1 MAIAFI
7 LFNPIPLIVCIPLL
21 SLLLDTF
28 LSSRPLGK
36 PLVGACYV
44 APHQLKFGER
54 NYRIKET
61 YLNYKTWLVVLELED
76 GQRYCLWRDSVSEQ
90 HYRQLLVMLQNSTP
104 NKKATDNSSVA

>member
-1 MAIAFI
+1 M
-7 LFNPIPLIVCIPLL
+7 
-21 SLLLDTF
+21 
-28 LSSRPLGK
+28 
-36 PLVGACYV
+36 